1 MEIGDKER
9 AVEMARINKE
19 EDEDGEMSFAGMDS
33 KASLAGM
40 DLGRLQRDGLTIRPT
55 LSLYEASD
63 LIQGELADA
72 EASTMGWKKWGR
84 YLRNQPILLS
94 RTEWQNFTE
103 TINNG
108 CQLGFVTEP
117 EADVSEGAQLG

>member
-1 MEIGDKER
+1 
-9 AVEMARINKE
+9 MARINKE

-55 LSLYEASD
+55 LSLYEASG

-72 EASTMGWKKWGR
+72 EA
-84 YLRNQPILLS
+84 
-94 RTEWQNFTE
+94 
-103 TINNG
+103 
-108 CQLGFVTEP
+108 
-117 EADVSEGAQLG
+117 